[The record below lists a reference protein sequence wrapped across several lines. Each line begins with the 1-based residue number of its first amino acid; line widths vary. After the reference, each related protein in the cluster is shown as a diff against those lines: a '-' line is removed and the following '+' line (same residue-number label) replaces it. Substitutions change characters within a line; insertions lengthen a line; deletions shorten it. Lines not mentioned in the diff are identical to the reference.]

1 MSAPVDR
8 VRSELEAR
16 RWDGVLATPSANLAW
31 LTGVA
36 NDATQRR
43 SERLVCLGVPARGE
57 PWILC
62 PAFEGER
69 MAESIPWAI
78 VETWEE
84 AEDPFS
90 RTGGRL
96 PAGQTW
102 AVEPSTAYH
111 DAQRLAAAAGAELID
126 GAPLFER
133 LRRAKT
139 PAEIEA
145 VRAAIAAAW
154 EVYDEIVP
162 SLGEGDTEAEVA
174 ARISDAFGRRGYE
187 AWSLVQFGP
196 GSAVPH
202 GEPGERR
209 LEPGQVVL
217 LDWGGWGGGFTA
229 DLTRTFWWNGEAIP
243 VEDAPQDFREIFD
256 IVRSAQA
263 AALSVMRP
271 GVRCGD
277 VDEAARSVIREAGF
291 GERFTHRLG
300 HGLGREIHE
309 PPYLVAGSRVELAPG
324 DVVTVEPGVYLPGR
338 FGVRWEDDVRVTE
351 EGIDILSQRPER

>member
-1 MSAPVDR
+1 MNTPVERAR
-8 VRSELEAR
+8 VELEAR
-16 RWDGVLATPSANLAW
+16 GWHGLLATPGANLAW

-36 NDATQRR
+36 NQATQER
-43 SERLVCLGVPARGE
+43 SERLVCLGLPADGD

-69 MAESIPWAI
+69 MAEAMPWAE
-78 VETWEE
+78 VDTWEE
-84 AEDPFS
+84 AEDSFA
-90 RTGGRL
+90 RAAARI
-96 PAGQTW
+96 PAGETW
-102 AVEPSTAYH
+102 ALEPSTAYH
-111 DAQRLAAAAGAELID
+111 DATRLAEAGAAGLVD
-126 GAPLFER
+126 GAPLFET

-145 VRAAIAAAW
+145 LRRAIADAW
-154 EVYDEIVP
+154 AVYDEIVP
-162 SLGEGDTEAEVA
+162 TLAEGVTEAEVA
-174 ARISDAFGRRGYE
+174 ERIAQAFERRGRE

-209 LEPGQVVL
+209 LERGQVVL
-217 LDWGGWGGGFTA
+217 LDWGGWGEGFSA
-229 DLTRTFWWNGEAIP
+229 DLTRTFWWDGEALP
-243 VEDAPQDFREIFD
+243 KADAPQDFRTILD
-256 IVRSAQA
+256 LVRSAQA

-271 GVRCGD
+271 GVVCGD
-277 VDEAARSVIREAGF
+277 VDETARRVIREAGH

-309 PPYLVAGSRVELAPG
+309 PPYLVAGSRVPLAVG
-324 DVVTVEPGVYLPGR
+324 DVVTVEPGVYLSGS

-351 EGIDILSQRPER
+351 DGVEILSARPGP